1 MCYTNGME
9 KRRYAFLYLYLYI
22 KYIAGYKQMSI
33 TVFLTKKQPV
43 VSSRKVRRK
52 KDESKRKIDT
62 VM

>member
-43 VSSRKVRRK
+43 VSSRKNLLL
-52 KDESKRKIDT
+52 
-62 VM
+62 